1 LLQVFPKVIRENT
14 YGLEEI
20 DTMTTS
26 KPPLAVEKSSRPT
39 GLIILTAITAV
50 MLLIATYMAF
60 LYAPTEL
67 TMGAVQRIFYFHVG
81 AAWAGAL
88 AFLIVVVGGVAYL
101 ISGQRRWDIV
111 GHSSVEVGL
120 ALISI
125 TLASG
130 PVWAQFA
137 WGKPWTW
144 DPKLTASAVMW
155 LSYAAYLMLR
165 QGIEDPVRRAR
176 FGAVY
181 GIIAFSS
188 VIMVFVG
195 VRFIEATIHPTVVG
209 PSSST
214 TSTDMGMTPKMLQTM
229 IFSFFTFTFVYASL
243 LWHRI
248 RLERLSD
255 RVNLLK
261 ARLTLH

>member
-1 LLQVFPKVIRENT
+1 
-14 YGLEEI
+14 
-20 DTMTTS
+20 MATTQTAS
-26 KPPLAVEKSSRPT
+26 LPRAAEKQTSRPV
-39 GLIILTAITAV
+39 GLIALTVFTA
-50 MLLIATYMAF
+50 LLLLGATYMAF
-60 LYAPTEL
+60 IYAPTEA

-88 AFLIVVVGGVAYL
+88 AFAVTVVAGVIYL
-101 ISGQRRWDIV
+101 ITGARRWDIV
-111 GHSSVEVGL
+111 GLSAVEVGL
-120 ALISI
+120 VLISM

-165 QGIEDPVRRAR
+165 QGIEDPTRRAR

-181 GIIAFSS
+181 GIIAFAS
-188 VIMVFVG
+188 VFMVFFG
-195 VRFIEATIHPTVVG
+195 VRFIEATIHPVVIG
-209 PSSST
+209 SSAST
-214 TSTDMGMTPKMLQTM
+214 GSADGTFSMSTRMVFAMVS
-229 IFSFFTFTFVYASL
+229 SFVTFTFVFATL

-248 RLERLSD
+248 RLENLSD
-255 RVNLLK
+255 RVNAIK
-261 ARLTLH
+261 ARLLTR

>member
-1 LLQVFPKVIRENT
+1 MATAPASIPQVVRKPAAPL
-14 YGLEEI
+14 GL
-20 DTMTTS
+20 
-26 KPPLAVEKSSRPT
+26 VV
-39 GLIILTAITAV
+39 LTFFTAL
-50 MLLIATYMAF
+50 MLVAATYMAF
-60 LYAPTEL
+60 MYAPTEL

-88 AFLIVVVGGVAYL
+88 AFAVTVAAGVAYL
-101 ISGQRRWDIV
+101 ATGRRLWDII

-120 ALISI
+120 ALITM

-165 QGIEDPVRRAR
+165 QGIEDPTRRAR

-181 GIIAFSS
+181 GIIAFAS
-188 VIMVFVG
+188 VIMVFFG
-195 VRFIEATIHPTVVG
+195 VRLVEATIHPVVIG
-209 PSSST
+209 ASAST
-214 TSTDMGMTPKMLQTM
+214 AEGDFGLATKMVHAM
-229 IFSFFTFTFVYASL
+229 VFSFITFTFVFATL
-243 LWHRI
+243 LWHRV

-261 ARLTLH
+261 ARLYTR

>member
-1 LLQVFPKVIRENT
+1 
-14 YGLEEI
+14 
-20 DTMTTS
+20 MTPTTQN
-26 KPPLAVEKSSRPT
+26 SSRPI
-39 GLIILTAITAV
+39 GLTILTIFTAL
-50 MLLIATYMAF
+50 MLLAATYMAF

-67 TMGAVQRIFYFHVG
+67 NMGAVQRIFYFHVG

-88 AFLIVVVGGVAYL
+88 AFAVVVVAGVAYL
-101 ISGQRRWDIV
+101 ITGQRSWDIV

-120 ALISI
+120 ALVTI
-125 TLASG
+125 TLTSG

-144 DPKLTASAVMW
+144 DPKLTSAAVMW

-165 QGIEDPVRRAR
+165 QGIEDPARRAR

-181 GIIAFSS
+181 GIIAFAS
-188 VIMVFVG
+188 VVMTFFG
-195 VRFIEATIHPTVVG
+195 VRFIEATIHPVVIG
-209 PSSST
+209 PT
-214 TSTDMGMTPKMLQTM
+214 AGVPETDMGMTPRMLQAM
-229 IFSFFTFTFVYASL
+229 MFSFLTFTFVFFTL

-255 RVNLLK
+255 RVGWLK
-261 ARLTLH
+261 AKLMAQ

>member
-1 LLQVFPKVIRENT
+1 
-14 YGLEEI
+14 
-20 DTMTTS
+20 MTTATS
-26 KPPLAVEKSSRPT
+26 PFAAAGRRTSRPV
-39 GLIILTAITAV
+39 GLLILTILTAV
-50 MLLIATYMAF
+50 MLLAASYMAF
-60 LYAPTEL
+60 IYAPTEA

-88 AFLIVVVGGVAYL
+88 AFLVTVVAGVAYL

-111 GHSSVEVGL
+111 GSSSVEVGL
-120 ALISI
+120 ALITI
-125 TLASG
+125 TLTSG

-165 QGIEDPVRRAR
+165 QGLEDPARRGR
-176 FGAVY
+176 FSAVY
-181 GIIAFSS
+181 GIVAFAS
-188 VIMVFVG
+188 VIMVFFG

-209 PSSST
+209 PSAST
-214 TSTDMGMTPKMLQTM
+214 TSTDMGMTPRMLHAM
-229 IFSFFTFTFVYASL
+229 IFSFVTFTFVYATL

-248 RLERLSD
+248 RLEKLSD
-255 RVNLLK
+255 RVNVLK
-261 ARLTLH
+261 ARLLSR

>member
-1 LLQVFPKVIRENT
+1 
-14 YGLEEI
+14 
-20 DTMTTS
+20 MTTATAQ
-26 KPPLAVEKSSRPT
+26 LAESPAEGRAARPT
-39 GLIILTAITAV
+39 GLIALTVFTAL
-50 MLLIATYMAF
+50 MLLAASYMAF
-60 LYAPTEL
+60 IYAPTEA

-88 AFLIVVVGGVAYL
+88 AFLVTVVAGVAYL
-101 ISGQRRWDIV
+101 VSGQHRWDVV

-120 ALISI
+120 ALITM

-165 QGIEDPVRRAR
+165 QGIEDPGRRAR

-188 VIMVFVG
+188 VVMTFFG
-195 VRFIEATIHPTVVG
+195 VRLIEATIHPVVVG
-209 PSSST
+209 PSAGSAEG
-214 TSTDMGMTPKMLQTM
+214 DFGMTARMLHAM
-229 IFSFFTFTFVYASL
+229 MFSFITFTFVYATL

-255 RVNLLK
+255 RVNLIK
-261 ARLTLH
+261 ARLLAQE

>member
-1 LLQVFPKVIRENT
+1 MATQTASLPQ
-14 YGLEEI
+14 
-20 DTMTTS
+20 TS
-26 KPPLAVEKSSRPT
+26 ERKKAQPV
-39 GLIILTAITAV
+39 GLIVLTVFTAL
-50 MLLIATYMAF
+50 MLLAASYMAF
-60 LYAPTEL
+60 IYAPTEM

-88 AFLIVVVGGVAYL
+88 AFLVTVVAGVLYL
-101 ISGQRRWDIV
+101 VKGTRKWDIV
-111 GHSSVEVGL
+111 GLSSVEVGL
-120 ALISI
+120 ALITI

-144 DPKLTASAVMW
+144 DPKLTSAAVMW

-165 QGIEDPVRRAR
+165 QGIEDPTRRAR

-188 VIMVFVG
+188 VIMVFFG
-195 VRFIEATIHPTVVG
+195 VRYITATIHPVVIG
-209 PSSST
+209 QSAST
-214 TSTDMGMTPKMLQTM
+214 AEGDFGMTARMLHAM
-229 IFSFFTFTFVYASL
+229 MFSFITFTFVFATL

-248 RLERLSD
+248 RLEHLSD
-255 RVNLLK
+255 RVDAIK
-261 ARLTLH
+261 ARLLTR

>member
-1 LLQVFPKVIRENT
+1 MPVA
-14 YGLEEI
+14 
-20 DTMTTS
+20 TTG
-26 KPPLAVEKSSRPT
+26 EKRLGMPV
-39 GLIILTAITAV
+39 GLIVLTAFTAV
-50 MLLIATYMAF
+50 MLVAASYMAF

-88 AFLIVVVGGVAYL
+88 AFAVTVVAGVAYL
-101 ISGQRRWDIV
+101 ITQKRSWDIV
-111 GHSSVEVGL
+111 GHSAVEVGL
-120 ALISI
+120 ALITM
-125 TLASG
+125 TLLSG

-165 QGIEDPVRRAR
+165 QGIEDPTRRAR

-181 GIIAFSS
+181 GIIAFAS
-188 VIMVFVG
+188 VIMVFFG
-195 VRFIEATIHPTVVG
+195 VRYIEATIHPVVIG
-209 PSSST
+209 GSAST
-214 TSTDMGMTPKMLQTM
+214 AKGDFGLTAKMLQTM
-229 IFSFFTFTFVYASL
+229 MFSFTTFTFVFATL

-248 RLERLSD
+248 RLEKLSD
-255 RVNLLK
+255 RVNALK
-261 ARLTLH
+261 ARLYA

>member
-1 LLQVFPKVIRENT
+1 
-14 YGLEEI
+14 
-20 DTMTTS
+20 MASTTTA
-26 KPPLAVEKSSRPT
+26 PLASMREEGRLAPPAGLIALTVFT
-39 GLIILTAITAV
+39 GL
-50 MLLIATYMAF
+50 MLVAASYMAF
-60 LYAPTEL
+60 IYAPTEA

-88 AFLIVVVGGVAYL
+88 AFLVTVVAGVAYL
-101 ISGQRRWDIV
+101 LTGQRRWDIV
-111 GHSSVEVGL
+111 GHASVEVGL
-120 ALISI
+120 ALVTM

-137 WGKPWTW
+137 WGTPWTW
-144 DPKLTASAVMW
+144 DPKLTAAAVMW

-165 QGIEDPVRRAR
+165 QGIEDPGRRAR

-181 GIIAFSS
+181 GIVAFAS
-188 VIMVFVG
+188 VIMTFFG
-195 VRFIEATIHPTVVG
+195 VRFIEATIHPTVLG
-209 PSSST
+209 PSAGT
-214 TSTDMGMTPKMLQTM
+214 ARGEFGLARKMLHAM
-229 IFSFFTFTFVYASL
+229 IFSFVTFTFVYATL

-261 ARLTLH
+261 ARLFSR

>member
-1 LLQVFPKVIRENT
+1 MATPTASLTGAPQQERASQPA
-14 YGLEEI
+14 GLI
-20 DTMTTS
+20 VLTV
-26 KPPLAVEKSSRPT
+26 LT
-39 GLIILTAITAV
+39 GL
-50 MLLIATYMAF
+50 MLLAATYMAF
-60 LYAPTEL
+60 IYAPTEA

-88 AFLIVVVGGVAYL
+88 AFLVTVVAGVAYL
-101 ISGQRRWDIV
+101 MRGQRRWDIV

-120 ALISI
+120 ALITM

-165 QGIEDPVRRAR
+165 QGIEDPTRRAR

-181 GIIAFSS
+181 GIVAFSS
-188 VIMVFVG
+188 VIMVFFG
-195 VRFIEATIHPTVVG
+195 VRFISATIHPVVVG
-209 PSSST
+209 GSAGTPEGEF
-214 TSTDMGMTPKMLQTM
+214 GMTARMLHAM
-229 IFSFFTFTFVYASL
+229 IFSFVTFTFVYATL

-248 RLERLSD
+248 RLEHLSD
-255 RVNLLK
+255 RVERLK
-261 ARLTLH
+261 ARLFSG

>member
-1 LLQVFPKVIRENT
+1 MAST
-14 YGLEEI
+14 
-20 DTMTTS
+20 
-26 KPPLAVEKSSRPT
+26 
-39 GLIILTAITAV
+39 TAV
-50 MLLIATYMAF
+50 VSQARRGQPLGLTVLTVFTALMLAAASYMAF
-60 LYAPTEL
+60 VYAPTEA

-88 AFLIVVVGGVAYL
+88 AFLVTVIAGIAYL
-101 ISGQRRWDIV
+101 ITSRRIWDIV

-120 ALISI
+120 ALITI

-165 QGIEDPVRRAR
+165 QGLEDPQRRAR

-181 GIIAFSS
+181 GIIAFAS
-188 VIMVFVG
+188 VIMVFFG
-195 VRFIEATIHPTVVG
+195 VRFITATIHPVVVG
-209 PSSST
+209 PSAGVPDT
-214 TSTDMGMTPKMLQTM
+214 EMGLTGKMVAAM
-229 IFSFFTFTFVYASL
+229 VFSFVTFTFVYATL
-243 LWHRI
+243 LWYRI
-248 RLERLSD
+248 RLEKFAD
-255 RVNLLK
+255 RVNAIK
-261 ARLTLH
+261 ARLLG

>member
-1 LLQVFPKVIRENT
+1 
-14 YGLEEI
+14 
-20 DTMTTS
+20 
-26 KPPLAVEKSSRPT
+26 
-39 GLIILTAITAV
+39 
-50 MLLIATYMAF
+50 MLVAASYMAF

-88 AFLIVVVGGVAYL
+88 AFGVTVVAGVAYL
-101 ISGQRRWDIV
+101 ITQKRSWDIV
-111 GHSSVEVGL
+111 GHSAVEVGL
-120 ALISI
+120 ALITM
-125 TLASG
+125 TLLSG

-165 QGIEDPVRRAR
+165 QGIEDPTRRAR

-181 GIIAFSS
+181 GIIAFAS
-188 VIMVFVG
+188 VIMVFFG
-195 VRFIEATIHPTVVG
+195 VRYIEATIHPVVIG
-209 PSSST
+209 GSAST
-214 TSTDMGMTPKMLQTM
+214 AKGDFGLATRMVHAMV
-229 IFSFFTFTFVYASL
+229 FSFITYTFVFATL

-248 RLERLSD
+248 RLEKLSD
-255 RVNLLK
+255 RVNALK
-261 ARLTLH
+261 ARLYS